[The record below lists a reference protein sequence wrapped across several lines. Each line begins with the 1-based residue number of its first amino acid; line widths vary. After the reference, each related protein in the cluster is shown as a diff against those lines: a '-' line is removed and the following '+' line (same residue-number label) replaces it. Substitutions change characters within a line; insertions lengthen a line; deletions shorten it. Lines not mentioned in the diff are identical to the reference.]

1 MFCLTAKLLQVKV
14 YKRRSKYVNWPNFPP
29 GEKDINEI
37 SKPKNYFITK
47 NIAHAALVFLTVAQ
61 FFLQSNFEKQYFS
74 DAEMPPVEDHNEEIS
89 DFSLE
94 VTAY

>member
-47 NIAHAALVFLTVAQ
+47 KNCACRFGVSYSRSILSAEQ
-61 FFLQSNFEKQYFS
+61 F
-74 DAEMPPVEDHNEEIS
+74 
-89 DFSLE
+89 
-94 VTAY
+94 